1 MVAMKKDEKKTE
13 VADMESKFM
22 QALQKEMGDVEITEE
37 SVREYIA
44 KMTPE
49 QRQRLSA
56 EGQDLKTELLTNS
69 EHDQEL
75 QVFRNELN
83 SKAEAAGLPVEKDG
97 EHLGK
102 KLLAHMRTTNEAPSH
117 LLVLEAIASSPFLVK
132 LAIAEARDGSPKADA
147 DDLSAI
153 EAELRKLKVDG
164 WRSEAEE
171 AGRAPFVRRNLL
183 LLHFVLYIEKIRVEL
198 KPATTHALS
207 EISAKVARIADMLF
221 QYCLQNRW
229 VKAALSVTEVQ
240 ALLLNGLW
248 DHKDDECR
256 EIMLQKMTRQG
267 LKVPKLSLAVS
278 AADVE
283 PGQQA
288 TIKVEVT
295 RCHAY
300 SAEEVARSREAIA
313 ASMQLSASTPQ
324 PEEGQQPEAVEPKEG
339 WWVIAEGIRASKR
352 KDSEQGEEI
361 THNSLVGRQA
371 LVSTLEDPVMSC
383 EVTFQA
389 PTTPGE
395 YKVMIHVRST
405 GCVGVDVRRKLTF
418 EVKQPRRTITP
429 KAPTTPTTA
438 EVTAANDDDV
448 PQLQ

>member
-207 EISAKVARIADMLF
+207 EISAKV
-221 QYCLQNRW
+221 
-229 VKAALSVTEVQ
+229 
-240 ALLLNGLW
+240 
-248 DHKDDECR
+248 
-256 EIMLQKMTRQG
+256 
-267 LKVPKLSLAVS
+267 P
-278 AADVE
+278 
-283 PGQQA
+283 P
-288 TIKVEVT
+288 
-295 RCHAY
+295 
-300 SAEEVARSREAIA
+300 
-313 ASMQLSASTPQ
+313 
-324 PEEGQQPEAVEPKEG
+324 
-339 WWVIAEGIRASKR
+339 
-352 KDSEQGEEI
+352 
-361 THNSLVGRQA
+361 
-371 LVSTLEDPVMSC
+371 
-383 EVTFQA
+383 A
-389 PTTPGE
+389 PP
-395 YKVMIHVRST
+395 
-405 GCVGVDVRRKLTF
+405 
-418 EVKQPRRTITP
+418 
-429 KAPTTPTTA
+429 
-438 EVTAANDDDV
+438 VTAASPLSQARTPARPHARTPAR
-448 PQLQ
+448 PQCLHAGLPHLGAGGSHRGHALPVLPAEPMGQSRALGDRGAGAAAQRAVGPQG

>member
-1 MVAMKKDEKKTE
+1 
-13 VADMESKFM
+13 
-22 QALQKEMGDVEITEE
+22 
-37 SVREYIA
+37 
-44 KMTPE
+44 
-49 QRQRLSA
+49 
-56 EGQDLKTELLTNS
+56 
-69 EHDQEL
+69 
-75 QVFRNELN
+75 
-83 SKAEAAGLPVEKDG
+83 
-97 EHLGK
+97 
-102 KLLAHMRTTNEAPSH
+102 
-117 LLVLEAIASSPFLVK
+117 
-132 LAIAEARDGSPKADA
+132 
-147 DDLSAI
+147 
-153 EAELRKLKVDG
+153 
-164 WRSEAEE
+164 
-171 AGRAPFVRRNLL
+171 
-183 LLHFVLYIEKIRVEL
+183 
-198 KPATTHALS
+198 
-207 EISAKVARIADMLF
+207 MLF

-352 KDSEQGEEI
+352 KDSEQARASPPPLPPPTRLPPSARTSSAPLCYGSDARRPRGATGRGDHAQLARGETGAREH
-361 THNSLVGRQA
+361 TRRPGDVVRGDLPSAHHARRVQSH
-371 LVSTLEDPVMSC
+371 DPC
-383 EVTFQA
+383 ARRPPKPPPRLLRLRHAPHA
-389 PTTPGE
+389 PTVLLVCPCA
-395 YKVMIHVRST
+395 YQVRST